1 MPKKFFM
8 KIIFLPLFILLCTT
22 LSFAQVK
29 KWTLEE
35 CVNYALKNNIAIKN
49 TELDLQTSAIEKS
62 TAIGNFLPTINA
74 NGTHSWNIG
83 LNQNIT
89 TGILENQTQQNTSI
103 GLNSGVV
110 LYNGLQNL
118 NRFRRSNLSIIA
130 SQYQISKIKDDI
142 SLNVANAFLQILF
155 NKENLN
161 VQTNQLANN
170 QKQLDRST
178 ILVEAGSIP
187 RGDLLDIK
195 ATIASN
201 QQNVVLAENALFI
214 AKLSLAQLL
223 QISDFATFDVDEKLA
238 ITTSDNGIM
247 LQKAED
253 ILQKAKENRFELKI
267 AKANVDLAEK
277 DIIIAKGAF
286 QPRLSAFYSF
296 TTRAGYS
303 DQIVGI
309 APNTNNP
316 FSQIGIVQGTNQAV
330 LQPNFT
336 PVLGNAAPVFDQFS
350 DYKGHSFGL
359 QLNIPI
365 LNGFTVK
372 NNVARSKINLD
383 RTKISQQQTDLDI
396 ERNVY
401 TAYANAQNAEKSFDA
416 AKIAL
421 TARQNALEYA
431 KERYTVGMMNSFD
444 FNQSQLLF
452 ANATSEVLRTKY
464 DYIFKIKIVELYF
477 GIPIVIEKK

>member
-1 MPKKFFM
+1 MKK
-8 KIIFLPLFILLCTT
+8 IFLPLFILLCTT

-330 LQPNFT
+330 
-336 PVLGNAAPVFDQFS
+336 
-350 DYKGHSFGL
+350 
-359 QLNIPI
+359 
-365 LNGFTVK
+365 
-372 NNVARSKINLD
+372 
-383 RTKISQQQTDLDI
+383 
-396 ERNVY
+396 
-401 TAYANAQNAEKSFDA
+401 
-416 AKIAL
+416 
-421 TARQNALEYA
+421 
-431 KERYTVGMMNSFD
+431 
-444 FNQSQLLF
+444 
-452 ANATSEVLRTKY
+452 
-464 DYIFKIKIVELYF
+464 
-477 GIPIVIEKK
+477 